1 MANIESQLNQM
12 LGARFGRDVR
22 QSLYE
27 AIDAVN
33 RSAEGSAL
41 AAETAQ
47 AGAETAKRGAETA
60 KAGAETA
67 RQGAET
73 AQTGAETA
81 KAGAEAARQGAETAQ
96 TGAEAARQGAETA
109 QTGAETAKAGAEAA
123 RRGAETAQTEA
134 ETAKEAAKSW
144 AVGMTGIR
152 EGEDT
157 NCSEFFSRQSQNS
170 AALSEDYYKK
180 TKQAGDNAIN
190 ALNGAIDRINQN
202 TPKFWINPED
212 GILYHTASRF
222 TWVVNRITGQ
232 LEWGLTV

>member
-1 MANIESQLNQM
+1 M
-12 LGARFGRDVR
+12 
-22 QSLYE
+22 
-27 AIDAVN
+27 
-33 RSAEGSAL
+33 
-41 AAETAQ
+41 
-47 AGAETAKRGAETA
+47 
-60 KAGAETA
+60 
-67 RQGAET
+67 
-73 AQTGAETA
+73 
-81 KAGAEAARQGAETAQ
+81 
-96 TGAEAARQGAETA
+96 
-109 QTGAETAKAGAEAA
+109 
-123 RRGAETAQTEA
+123 
-134 ETAKEAAKSW
+134 
-144 AVGMTGIR
+144 GMTGIR

>member
-1 MANIESQLNQM
+1 MANIESQLNRI

-81 KAGAEAARQGAETAQ
+81 KAGAE
-96 TGAEAARQGAETA
+96 
-109 QTGAETAKAGAEAA
+109 
-123 RRGAETAQTEA
+123 TAQTEA

-180 TKQAGDNAIN
+180 TKQAGIM
-190 ALNGAIDRINQN
+190 R
-202 TPKFWINPED
+202 
-212 GILYHTASRF
+212 
-222 TWVVNRITGQ
+222 
-232 LEWGLTV
+232 

>member
-1 MANIESQLNQM
+1 MANIESQLNRI

-60 KAGAETA
+60 KAGAEAA

-81 KAGAEAARQGAETAQ
+81 KAGAEAARQ
-96 TGAEAARQGAETA
+96 
-109 QTGAETAKAGAEAA
+109 
-123 RRGAETAQTEA
+123 GAETAQTEA

>member
-1 MANIESQLNQM
+1 MANIESQLNRI

-81 KAGAEAARQGAETAQ
+81 
-96 TGAEAARQGAETA
+96 
-109 QTGAETAKAGAEAA
+109 QTGAETAKA
-123 RRGAETAQTEA
+123 GAETAQTEA

>member
-1 MANIESQLNQM
+1 MANIESQLNRI

-47 AGAETAKRGAETA
+47 AGAETAKA
-60 KAGAETA
+60 
-67 RQGAET
+67 
-73 AQTGAETA
+73 
-81 KAGAEAARQGAETAQ
+81 
-96 TGAEAARQGAETA
+96 GAEAARQGAETA

-123 RRGAETAQTEA
+123 RQGAETAQTEA

>member
-1 MANIESQLNQM
+1 MANIESQLNRI

-47 AGAETAKRGAETA
+47 AGAETAK
-60 KAGAETA
+60 
-67 RQGAET
+67 
-73 AQTGAETA
+73 
-81 KAGAEAARQGAETAQ
+81 AGAEAARQ
-96 TGAEAARQGAETA
+96 
-109 QTGAETAKAGAEAA
+109 
-123 RRGAETAQTEA
+123 GAETAQTEA

>member
-1 MANIESQLNQM
+1 MANIESQLNRI

-47 AGAETAKRGAETA
+47 AGAETAK
-60 KAGAETA
+60 AGAEAA

-96 TGAEAARQGAETA
+96 TGAE
-109 QTGAETAKAGAEAA
+109 TAKAGAEAA
-123 RRGAETAQTEA
+123 RQGAETAQTEA